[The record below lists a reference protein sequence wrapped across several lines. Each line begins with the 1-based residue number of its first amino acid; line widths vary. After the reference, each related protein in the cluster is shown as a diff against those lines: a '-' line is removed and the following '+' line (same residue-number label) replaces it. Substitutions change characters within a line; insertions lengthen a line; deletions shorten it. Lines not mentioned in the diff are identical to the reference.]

1 MIGVKEL
8 IARRNQVA
16 GEVDLAEAEI
26 KAKMEMIIDDGLV
39 ESADRGLSWFTTT
52 LNPKEINDEIR
63 DLWYE
68 YQEKF
73 TMSKYDLIME
83 IVKKYREN
91 GFRVSKEKSRQD
103 YYKFEFLEPRPK
115 LEPVEDPKD
124 VSKDSVNEDGTVN
137 TGSQTHF
144 TTDGGTQTEEE
155 IQAED
160 ESSEKEVTH
169 EKSVGTDVSTEPKEK
184 ERLEASE
191 ELPKVEEEHEDDL
204 LS

>member
-8 IARRNQVA
+8 IARRKQVA
-16 GEVDLAEAEI
+16 GEVDLAETEI

-83 IVKKYREN
+83 IVKKYRNN

-144 TTDGGTQTEEE
+144 TTDGGTQTE
-155 IQAED
+155 D
-160 ESSEKEVTH
+160 ESKETEVTH
-169 EKSVGTDVSTEPKEK
+169 EKSVGIDVSTEPKEK
-184 ERLEASE
+184 EELKSPE

-204 LS
+204 LH

>member
-26 KAKMEMIIDDGLV
+26 KAKMETIIDDGLV

-83 IVKKYREN
+83 IVKKYRDN

-103 YYKFEFLEPRPK
+103 YYKFEFLE
-115 LEPVEDPKD
+115 
-124 VSKDSVNEDGTVN
+124 
-137 TGSQTHF
+137 
-144 TTDGGTQTEEE
+144 
-155 IQAED
+155 
-160 ESSEKEVTH
+160 KEN
-169 EKSVGTDVSTEPKEK
+169 K
-184 ERLEASE
+184 
-191 ELPKVEEEHEDDL
+191 
-204 LS
+204 

>member
-8 IARRNQVA
+8 IARRNQVT
-16 GEVDLAEAEI
+16 GEVDLAETEI

-160 ESSEKEVTH
+160 ALKEKETPH

-184 ERLEASE
+184 EELE

-204 LS
+204 LH

>member
-115 LEPVEDPKD
+115 LEPIEDPKD

-160 ESSEKEVTH
+160 ELKEKETPH

-184 ERLEASE
+184 EELE
-191 ELPKVEEEHEDDL
+191 ELPKVEEEHEGDE
-204 LS
+204 

>member
-8 IARRNQVA
+8 IARRSQVA

-26 KAKMEMIIDDGLV
+26 KAKMETIIDDGLV

-83 IVKKYREN
+83 IVKKYRDN

-155 IQAED
+155 TKD
-160 ESSEKEVTH
+160 EGVPEH

-184 ERLEASE
+184 EELE
-191 ELPKVEEEHEDDL
+191 ELPKVEEEHEGDE
-204 LS
+204 

>member
-83 IVKKYREN
+83 IIKKYRDN

-103 YYKFEFLEPRPK
+103 YYKFEFLEQRPK
-115 LEPVEDPKD
+115 LELVEDPKD

-160 ESSEKEVTH
+160 KSNEAEVTH